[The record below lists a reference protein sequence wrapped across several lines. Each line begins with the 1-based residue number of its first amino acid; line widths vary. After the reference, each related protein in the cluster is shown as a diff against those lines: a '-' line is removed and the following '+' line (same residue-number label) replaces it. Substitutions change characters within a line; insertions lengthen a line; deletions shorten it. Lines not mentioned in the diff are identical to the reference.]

1 MRILASITAS
11 AGLLALVAAA
21 ACSSSSDDN
30 ASTPTTDG
38 GTTDSS
44 SSVGDSATPPSD
56 ATTNTDSASDAAT
69 PQAFVRVAHLSPD
82 APPVKVCVTAAA
94 ASFSATDK
102 PVAGPLSFKQVSYY
116 LAVPPG
122 AYKARLVAEGAAD
135 CATSLAGLPDYT
147 LPALAADDYA
157 TAAAIGK
164 VSALGSDA
172 SAAVAFTV
180 KPFFDLLAT
189 PAMAQAHLRFVHAAP
204 GTNIP
209 VFVGAVASGNLS
221 AALFSGVPFGD
232 TDTALAATKG
242 YKPIDVAGSKIEL
255 GAAATAT
262 GAVVWSTDALKA
274 SGLAE
279 KSVQTAFAIDK
290 GSDAGAGAI
299 EVLVCDDT
307 AKGTGANTTCA
318 VLPPKT

>member
-1 MRILASITAS
+1 MRILASVT
-11 AGLLALVAAA
+11 AGLGLLVVIAAG
-21 ACSSSSDDN
+21 ACSSSSDD
-30 ASTPTTDG
+30 ATSATADGGTPDSG
-38 GTTDSS
+38 AVGTTDSATPS
-44 SSVGDSATPPSD
+44 DDAAVADTGTDSATP
-56 ATTNTDSASDAAT
+56 SAY
-69 PQAFVRVAHLSPD
+69 VRVAHLSPD
-82 APPVKVCVTAAA
+82 APAVKVCVTAAGGT
-94 ASFSATDK
+94 FSASDV
-102 PVAGPLSFKQVSYY
+102 PVAGPLAFKQVSHY

-122 AYKARLVAEGAAD
+122 TYKARLVADSAMD

-147 LPALAADDYA
+147 LPAVAADDHA
-157 TAAAIGK
+157 TVAAIGK

-172 SAAVAFTV
+172 SAAIAFTV

-189 PAMAQAHLRFVHAAP
+189 PATGQAHLRFVHAAP

-209 VFVGAVASGNLS
+209 VFVGAVTTGNLS
-221 AALFSGVPFGD
+221 AALFSSVSFGN
-232 TDTALAATKG
+232 TDAALSATKG

-255 GAAATAT
+255 GAAASAT

-307 AKGTGANTTCA
+307 ATGTGVNATCA